1 MKGHVGGGPVSDG
14 LWASDDRSN
23 FMPFL
28 MDFGLRL
35 AAGRRLICLK
45 YANTP
50 DCEFVQERLP
60 EMPACSG
67 LFRPGLSYINLRV

>member
-1 MKGHVGGGPVSDG
+1 MWAAARSPGASG
-14 LWASDDRSN
+14 LGVRSVK

-28 MDFGLRL
+28 NVTSVGL
-35 AAGRRLICLK
+35 ARRDERMSK

-60 EMPACSG
+60 EMPV
-67 LFRPGLSYINLRV
+67 LFRLIPPKLYRTST